1 MVYFYRFVL
10 LKINKMDKKNN
21 NNYLKKRRA
30 FKKLYPSQFK
40 LSYIIQNHLFD
51 VHDSMK
57 QLT

>member
-1 MVYFYRFVL
+1 
-10 LKINKMDKKNN
+10 MDKKNN